1 MNATVAQ
8 PNPARKRIRRY
19 RNEAILV
26 FLIILMGLGVFLFF
40 KSFFETSPSNLAIEI
55 LAALLGSIITVMITM
70 LLLRQ
75 QGTFEKAQETAAT
88 NKTAIF
94 EKKLEL
100 FRDFI
105 SYYVKCATDGKME
118 IEELAA
124 LEERALT
131 ISLLTTKIRLKDQEY
146 NLGEKICRF
155 VLQLQKHGIRDR
167 RKQKVQFVDI
177 MKLMKIELGVAQQ
190 ADPDDVEEGDEKS
203 SEYES
208 AQELLDFRGYRHKQ
222 PPDYA

>member
-1 MNATVAQ
+1 MEM
-8 PNPARKRIRRY
+8 KRY
-19 RNEAILV
+19 WFLV
-26 FLIILMGLGVFLFF
+26 ILMGLGVFLFF
-40 KSFFETSPSNLAIEI
+40 KSLFEISPGNLAIEI

-131 ISLLTTKIRLKDQEY
+131 ISLLTTRIHLKGRGC
-146 NLGEKICRF
+146 NSGEKICRF
-155 VLQLQKHGIRDR
+155 VLQLQVHGTRNRPDEQEI
-167 RKQKVQFVDI
+167 QFADM
-177 MKLMKIELGVAQQ
+177 MKSMKIEPGAVQQ
-190 ADPDDVEEGDEKS
+190 VDPDDVEEDDEESK
-203 SEYES
+203 EYHH
-208 AQELLDFRGYRHKQ
+208 AQEILDYRGYR
-222 PPDYA
+222 PE

>member
-8 PNPARKRIRRY
+8 PNPAKKRIRRY

-26 FLIILMGLGVFLFF
+26 LLIILMGLGVFFFF
-40 KSFFETSPSNLAIEI
+40 KSFFEASPSNLAIEI
-55 LAALLGSIITVMITM
+55 LAAFLGSIITVMITM

-75 QGTFEKAQETAAT
+75 QGTFENAQETAAT

-94 EKKLEL
+94 EKKLDL

-105 SYYVKCATDGKME
+105 SYYVKFAADGKME
-118 IEELAA
+118 IVELAA

-131 ISLLTTKIRLKDQEY
+131 ISLLTTKIRLKDQDY

-155 VLQLQKHGIRDR
+155 VLQLQKNGINDR
-167 RKQKVQFVDI
+167 TDEQGIQFVDI

-190 ADPDDVEEGDEKS
+190 ADPDDVDDDDEKS
-203 SEYES
+203 DKY
-208 AQELLDFRGYRHKQ
+208 QEAHALLSYR
-222 PPDYA
+222 DYRIE

>member
-1 MNATVAQ
+1 
-8 PNPARKRIRRY
+8 
-19 RNEAILV
+19 
-26 FLIILMGLGVFLFF
+26 MGLGVFLFF

-131 ISLLTTKIRLKDQEY
+131 ISLLTTNIRLKGQEY

-155 VLQLQKHGIRDR
+155 VLQLQKHGIKDR
-167 RKQKVQFVDI
+167 RDKQKIQFVDI

-203 SEYES
+203 AEYKN
-208 AQELLDFRGYRHKQ
+208 AQKLLDFRGYRHKQ

>member
-1 MNATVAQ
+1 
-8 PNPARKRIRRY
+8 
-19 RNEAILV
+19 
-26 FLIILMGLGVFLFF
+26 MGLGVFLFF

-118 IEELAA
+118 VEELAA

-131 ISLLTTKIRLKDQEY
+131 ISLLTTKIRLKNQGY

-155 VLQLQKHGIRDR
+155 VLQLQKHGIKERPDE
-167 RKQKVQFVDI
+167 QEIQFVDI

-190 ADPDDVEEGDEKS
+190 ADPDDVEEEDEKS
-203 SEYES
+203 EEYQW
-208 AQELLDFRGYRHKQ
+208 AQKLLKYR
-222 PPDYA
+222 DYQIK